1 MKINIFYYIL
11 LNSKFK
17 SWYDILIYI
26 LWLIKEYRKKGNVDV
41 SIKKISRKGFVP
53 MSFLSRFQGMI
64 LFTAQKMKFSI
75 RGIFSKCDQIRW
87 KLRIWSHLLKKSLME
102 NFIFCAVFIVGCSTY
117 GTGKGYWYA
126 IWNWFNFF
134 DGINHSTL
142 YHE

>member
-1 MKINIFYYIL
+1 
-11 LNSKFK
+11 
-17 SWYDILIYI
+17 
-26 LWLIKEYRKKGNVDV
+26 
-41 SIKKISRKGFVP
+41 

-126 IWNWFNFF
+126 I
-134 DGINHSTL
+134 
-142 YHE
+142 